1 MRGRVPLRIRILSK
15 LRPTPDWD
23 SVTPEQFVE
32 HRAAQDRL
40 RGSVLLRPL
49 TGRPDRAA
57 RITGDTLDLP
67 GRRLSLRVYRPER
80 ESSPLPL
87 VIAFHGGGLIQGTPD
102 QDDWLLTHLA
112 ARSPAVVVSL
122 DYRLAPEHP
131 VPVPVQDAY
140 EAVPRLAE
148 LAARWGADRHRI
160 ALLGSS
166 AGATLA
172 ALTAIRAAELGPGLR
187 AQILINPQ
195 LDWTERAFEYP
206 SFTEN
211 ADSPTASPAECRA
224 VPRLAVPESFDRRAI
239 SPMYSENL
247 KGVAPALIVAAGLDP
262 LEDQSAAYAD
272 RLRCAGVEV
281 TLRRY
286 PEATHA
292 FLSMPGAV
300 PAAGPAR
307 AEILA
312 HLRSRLGRAVPAK
325 PERGKSRAAGP
336 GQAQTGDAA
345 AVPGSAGE
353 ARR

>member
-1 MRGRVPLRIRILSK
+1 MRILTR

-23 SVTPEQFVE
+23 SITPEQFVE
-32 HRAAQDRL
+32 FRAAQDRL

-57 RITGDTLDLP
+57 RIADHTVDLP
-67 GRRLSLRVYRPER
+67 GRRLNVRVYRPER

-87 VIAFHGGGLIQGTPD
+87 VIAFHGGGLVSGAPD
-102 QDDWLLTHLA
+102 QDDWLLAHLA
-112 ARSPAVVVSL
+112 VHSPAVVASL

-131 VPVPVQDAY
+131 VPAPVQDAY
-140 EAVPRLAE
+140 EAVPRLVDS
-148 LAARWGADRHRI
+148 AARWGADRDRL

-172 ALTAIRAAELGPGLR
+172 ALTAIRAAELGLGFR
-187 AQILINPQ
+187 AQVLINPQ
-195 LDWTERAFEYP
+195 LDWTDRAFEYP

-224 VPRLAVPESFDRRAI
+224 VARIAVPESFDRRTI
-239 SPMYSENL
+239 SPMYSEGL
-247 KGVAPALIVAAGLDP
+247 QAIAPALILAAGLDP

-281 TLRRY
+281 MLSRY

-300 PAAGPAR
+300 PAARPAR
-307 AEILA
+307 AEILD
-312 HLRSRLGRAVPAK
+312 HLRHRL
-325 PERGKSRAAGP
+325 AGP
-336 GQAQTGDAA
+336 PRGGQRSTPPA
-345 AVPGSAGE
+345 PG
-353 ARR
+353 RRVRR

>member
-1 MRGRVPLRIRILSK
+1 MLTK

-23 SVTPEQFVE
+23 SITPEQFVE
-32 HRAAQDRL
+32 FRAAQDRL
-40 RGSVLLRPL
+40 RRSVLLRPL

-57 RITGDTLDLP
+57 RIADHTVDLP
-67 GRRLSLRVYRPER
+67 GRRLNVRVYRPEL

-87 VIAFHGGGLIQGTPD
+87 VIAFHGGGLISGAPD
-102 QDDWLLTHLA
+102 QDDWLLAHLA
-112 ARSPAVVVSL
+112 VHTPAVVASL

-131 VPVPVQDAY
+131 VPAPVQDAY
-140 EAVPRLAE
+140 EAVPRLVDS
-148 LAARWGADRHRI
+148 AARWGADRDRL

-172 ALTAIRAAELGPGLR
+172 ALTAIRAAELSLELR
-187 AQILINPQ
+187 AQVLINPQ
-195 LDWTERAFEYP
+195 LDWTDRAFEYP

-224 VPRLAVPESFDRRAI
+224 VPRIAVPESFDRRTI
-239 SPMYSENL
+239 SPMYSEGL
-247 KGVAPALIVAAGLDP
+247 QAIAPALILAAGLDP

-281 TLRRY
+281 TLSRY

-300 PAAGPAR
+300 PAARPAR
-307 AEILA
+307 AEILD
-312 HLRSRLGRAVPAK
+312 HLRHRLAGTPQGGQGSTPPAPGREV
-325 PERGKSRAAGP
+325 
-336 GQAQTGDAA
+336 
-345 AVPGSAGE
+345 
-353 ARR
+353 RR